1 MNPGNIARL
10 LPSTRPILPIQL
22 PAAPMPPLRDAG
34 SNGKNTPRFRN
45 IGQGSRCKICSRLD
59 EEQVQATTPEDKKQ
73 PALHVTGV
81 VLHGWMEAY
90 FLLPS
95 DCAKDA
101 NMNCSLLRRMF
112 DLFRENFLDEYI
124 ARNCIIS
131 ADNTPRESKN
141 QWMASYLAACVGS
154 RCSTRRSY
162 SSSRLATVTTNWTN
176 DSPAL
181 LLCFKELRIWKMLRR

>member
-59 EEQVQATTPEDKKQ
+59 EERVQATAPEDKKQ

-112 DLFRENFLDEYI
+112 DLFCENFLDEYI

-141 QWMASYLAACVGS
+141 QWMASYLAACVGKS
-154 RCSTRRSY
+154 LFDST
-162 SSSRLATVTTNWTN
+162 
-176 DSPAL
+176 
-181 LLCFKELRIWKMLRR
+181 ELQFLQTSHSHNELDQ